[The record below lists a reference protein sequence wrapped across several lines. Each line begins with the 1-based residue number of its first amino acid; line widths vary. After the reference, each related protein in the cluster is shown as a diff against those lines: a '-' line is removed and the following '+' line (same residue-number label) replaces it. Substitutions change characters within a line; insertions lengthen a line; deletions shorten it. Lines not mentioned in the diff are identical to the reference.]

1 MALQITQQPNGWV
14 QVAHQFDLPEYLPHL
29 SNPGQQRP
37 VGQILGHLY
46 TTILHP
52 FDEFYRRNMQEGGN
66 RRAMAAG
73 RQPGVN
79 AGPPNAN
86 AGPGAPHVGLPPGT
100 VGPNAVGG
108 MAAQHTVNSQ
118 NSTIS
123 PASQPQPLPQSPHL
137 RQSSA
142 PSFQS
147 PAIPSDP
154 APQALSQLNTS
165 ISAPQLTKP
174 TPDIS
179 EPETQGTKRRLESE
193 EAEGKRARQK
203 TGIYHRYRFY
213 YPVNLIR
220 AATDPPD
227 TVSDDW

>member
-1 MALQITQQPNGWV
+1 
-14 QVAHQFDLPEYLPHL
+14 
-29 SNPGQQRP
+29 
-37 VGQILGHLY
+37 
-46 TTILHP
+46 
-52 FDEFYRRNMQEGGN
+52 MQEGN
-66 RRAMAAG
+66 RRAMVAG

-79 AGPPNAN
+79 AGPPNVN
-86 AGPGAPHVGLPPGT
+86 AVPGAPHVGLQPGT

-108 MAAQHTVNSQ
+108 IMAQHTVNNQ

-154 APQALSQLNTS
+154 APQALSQPNPS
-165 ISAPQLTKP
+165 IPAPQLTKS
-174 TPDIS
+174 TLDTS

-193 EAEGKRARQK
+193 EPEGKRARQK
-203 TGIYHRYRFY
+203 TGISHRCFRH
-213 YPVNLIR
+213 PVNLIR

-227 TVSDDW
+227 TVSHDW